1 MRKNFKAQ
9 KKFQKQC
16 IIPTPNQILVKNI
29 EHNSIVYPDKQM
41 CFEPVIITEL
51 VSIFFSLPQVG
62 IRIFNVL

>member
-1 MRKNFKAQ
+1 M
-9 KKFQKQC
+9 QC